1 MKRAVLALIV
11 SLFLLPLTAFGVEI
25 TSIYPA
31 VAFVGTP
38 VTIIGGPFTSKVMVE
53 LGNQQIHPDLI
64 NPRQLIFITP
74 QLPVGEY
81 SLFLRDAGQAS
92 QQTYSLRIEFPPPSI
107 TSLTPASLDEC
118 ATPEQQ
124 RVSLHG
130 ENIQKGAQLLL
141 NGAVIP
147 AAREEDLSYSFT
159 PPTLPAGSYG
169 VQLVNP
175 DGKRSLPYTLEFNG
189 RPEIESISEGENF
202 VNYYQVII
210 RGKNFSHNSVLLVKE
225 YPGGFS
231 DYPPRQ
237 RFIPVQGR
245 RTSPNGGTSREQAEN
260 VIYQDCHSLI
270 YNRYPAFNQ
279 AMRIVFQV
287 GNPDGRQTA
296 PYETSLP

>member
-1 MKRAVLALIV
+1 MKKTALALLM
-11 SLFLLPLTAFGVEI
+11 SLFLIPPSVFGVEI
-25 TSIYPA
+25 TSIYPE
-31 VAFVGTP
+31 VAFAGTP
-38 VTIIGGPFTSKVMVE
+38 VTIIGGPFSPEVMVD
-53 LGNQQIHPDLI
+53 LADQQIRPELI
-64 NPRQLIFITP
+64 NARQLIFVTP

-81 SLFLRDAGQAS
+81 SLFLRDGAQAS
-92 QQTYSLRIEFPPPSI
+92 ARTYSLRIEFPPPSI

-118 ATPEQQ
+118 ATSEQQ
-124 RVSLHG
+124 QVSLHG
-130 ENIQKGAQLLL
+130 ENIEPGAQLLL

-147 AAREEDLSYSFT
+147 FVRENELSYSFS
-159 PPTLPAGSYG
+159 PPPLPAGSYG

-175 DGKRSLPYTLEFNG
+175 DGKRSLPYTLGFNNL
-189 RPEIESISEGENF
+189 PEIDSISEGENF
-202 VNYYQVII
+202 VNYYQVVI
-210 RGKNFSHNSVLLVKE
+210 RGKNFFHNSVLLIKE

-231 DYPPRQ
+231 DVPPRQ

-245 RTSPNGGTSREQAEN
+245 RLPPSGTISREQAEN

-270 YNRYPAFNQ
+270 YNRYPAFGQ